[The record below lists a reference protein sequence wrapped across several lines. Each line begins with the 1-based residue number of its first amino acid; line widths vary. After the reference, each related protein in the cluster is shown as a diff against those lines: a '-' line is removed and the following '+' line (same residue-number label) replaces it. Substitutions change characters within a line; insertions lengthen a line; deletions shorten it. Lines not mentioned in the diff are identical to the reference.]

1 MVEGG
6 VRKAV
11 SPSRAVAKEAGESA
25 AMMWGVGM
33 KLGDAFAVGSETRLH
48 VGRPGQA
55 GKQHCG
61 TGACGPPLG
70 RCRRGRRVIATGR
83 MTAHF

>member
-48 VGRPGQA
+48 VGRPGSSTVALVRA
-55 GKQHCG
+55 GRHSADA
-61 TGACGPPLG
+61 GAAGASSQLAG
-70 RCRRGRRVIATGR
+70 
-83 MTAHF
+83 